1 MLNVIVYILVIL
13 ALLALIFSLSKKLI
27 HEIEF
32 TPRKVKS
39 YVRLLG
45 FYLPTI
51 SINLKTS
58 KLSYIGK
65 VILLC
70 LGVRLA
76 IYIVAWI
83 FHMTLQ
89 GNGANYLSFW
99 QSLDDI
105 WIKWDA
111 PHYLALAELGYFSPA
126 QNPLFIVFFPLY
138 PTLVDG
144 VHLLINDFFSSAVI
158 VSLVC
163 YFSAAIV
170 FFKLVEKE
178 TGDSETALGA
188 VKYLSIY
195 PYAFFYG
202 TAYTESLFLLITVC
216 CFWALRSGKWGL
228 VFVCGVL
235 AGLTRIQGM
244 LLFVPILLE
253 AYFQRKSFP
262 WYQRLAALAS
272 PIIGFGGYLLLN
284 YAIFS
289 NPFQFRIAQRQ
300 NWHND
305 FGVLPQNLSNMVHS
319 LFTDTNSMNFGIWIP
334 SLACFIF
341 ACALLWWGRHRIAL
355 SFQAYSLIYLMF
367 SFSPSWLIS
376 APRYMAVLFPLAML
390 TAMWAQQSSFRKQM
404 LDLFFIFCLTLAV
417 YFFVRGWVY

>member
-1 MLNVIVYILVIL
+1 MLNAIIYIAVTLVMLTLFFSQCSIL
-13 ALLALIFSLSKKLI
+13 INEMELIPKKLKANFQSI
-27 HEIEF
+27 HSF
-32 TPRKVKS
+32 LSFFLKS
-39 YVRLLG
+39 E
-45 FYLPTI
+45 
-51 SINLKTS
+51 KC
-58 KLSYIGK
+58 SYIRK

-70 LGVRLA
+70 IGIRIA

-83 FHMTLQ
+83 FQMTLQ
-89 GNGANYLSFW
+89 GDGESYLSFW

-111 PHYLALAELGYFSPA
+111 PHYLALAELGYFSPE

-144 VHLLINDFFSSAVI
+144 MHILINDFFSSAVI
-158 VSLVC
+158 VSLLS
-163 YFSAAIV
+163 YFSAVII

-178 TGDSETALGA
+178 TGNYEIAFGA
-188 VKYLSIY
+188 VKYLSLF

-202 TAYTESLFLLITVC
+202 TAYTESLFLLITAC
-216 CFWALRSGKWGL
+216 CFLALRSGKWNL

-235 AGLTRIQGM
+235 AGLTRIQGI

-253 AYFQRKSFP
+253 AYFQRKSFSL
-262 WYQRLAALAS
+262 YQRLAALVS
-272 PIIGFGGYLLLN
+272 PLIGFGGYLLLN
-284 YAIFS
+284 YARFD
-289 NPFQFRIAQRQ
+289 NPFQFRIAQRE

-305 FGVLPQNLSNMVHS
+305 FGILPQNLSNMVSS
-319 LFTDTNSMNFGIWIP
+319 LFSDTNSMTFGIWAP

-341 ACALLWWGRHRIAL
+341 ACALMWWGRHRIAP
-355 SFQAYSLIYLMF
+355 SFQAYSLSYVMF

-376 APRYMAVLFPLAML
+376 GPRYMAVLFPLAML
-390 TAMWAQQSSFRKQM
+390 TAMWAQQSTFRKQI
-404 LDLFFIFCLTLAV
+404 LDIFFTFCLTLAI